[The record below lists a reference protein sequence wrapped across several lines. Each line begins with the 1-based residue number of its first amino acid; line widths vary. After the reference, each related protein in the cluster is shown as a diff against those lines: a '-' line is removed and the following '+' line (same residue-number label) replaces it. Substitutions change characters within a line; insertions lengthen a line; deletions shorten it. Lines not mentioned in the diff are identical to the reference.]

1 MEIKSYTFKFRCRSG
16 LAKYLEAFDK
26 VLDWGKRNIR
36 PNVTI
41 GSGDM
46 FAQREYLRR
55 YVQDVLL
62 REHPDFYHLWVNILS
77 RQLKKILLQRKTLS

>member
-1 MEIKSYTFKFRCRSG
+1 LF
-16 LAKYLEAFDK
+16 KYLDAYEK

-55 YVQDVLL
+55 YVEDVLL

-77 RQLKKILLQRKTLS
+77 RQLDEDIATTQNIELGF